1 LLSSFFDP
9 DTSHKIKIY
18 QRIKAKEQQQQQQ
31 QQHHYSEKLE
41 WQNPQ

>member
-1 LLSSFFDP
+1 MSMQEGNE
-9 DTSHKIKIY
+9 KN
-18 QRIKAKEQQQQQQ
+18 AKEQQQQQQQ